1 MESLNGTIK
10 PSGNLTGEEIPVIIK
25 EKTVVEKDYENLD
38 NKPSINGTVLD
49 GNKTPEELGL
59 TKASDFELYKQ
70 SVDHSFRG
78 VSESIRSVKTESK
91 TYTDDTIAAA
101 KAYSDEKN
109 SDLETAIN
117 NTINNKNNGTRAYAS
132 HLVSE
137 ERGARETADEETLIA
152 SKSYTDTAVVKE
164 ITKGP
169 ASSLEFEGLQE
180 GIPFPKIILTVPDEY
195 VYEEGKTAHSINI
208 CCNNYAD
215 PDATE
220 LYEENMLV
228 VAKSNTV
235 EIGYDDAIK
244 LLKQVPGKC
253 VVGFS
258 NEEDT
263 AVCTLTV
270 TGALKYEAL
279 KRIYS
284 ECWNRIDVEK
294 DDMEGYV
301 RGYTDTEITKCKEY
315 TDEKIAEVSSGSS
328 YSPCIYK
335 LLENNS
341 EVELSGLQ
349 EGINFSEIII
359 RDCYNAGYVREDAA
373 EETISGIKFI
383 PDRANNTINI
393 NSNYAVSTKEIVY
406 TLSGEM
412 ILFAGTTYRIGMNQ
426 SLGGGQLELVDEN
439 DNVVYNSG
447 GTIAVGTYTVTNTG
461 KYRLRLRLYKGFSRE
476 TNAYIEVS
484 HNTSFHTANNY
495 AVGKEISFSIN
506 EDDYKITPDTP
517 NYSVSLDILQ
527 RSGINTAKMFM
538 STKYAEVVIVGST
551 INPAIKRL
559 SNDFNVKIGNINTIL
574 EEGGNITAAGNPVQ
588 LDGLQG
594 GVPFSEMVV
603 SGKNLLKYPY
613 MTESGEVKSGVTF
626 TVNVDGSFTLNG
638 TSTAYGSFNFT
649 SRLTKDLLL
658 NGTYTLSG
666 ATADAKLAINAT
678 RGGKA
683 TTIIRTQSSSI
694 FTTSYHDNDNEYGFA
709 VFVEFNAGKTFDNL
723 TIFPQIELGTTATEY
738 EQPISGRELT
748 VSACG
753 KNLLKYPYYDTTK
766 TINGV
771 TFTDNGDGSVLVN
784 GTATKNVY
792 FSLNSN
798 KTFPAGKYVLS
809 KSRDNVLIY
818 IDKYLDNVFYQ
829 RIATSIETVRELI
842 FNVSEE
848 DAQKY
853 TYRFGIQINK
863 DNIADNVKIYP
874 QLELGDSAT
883 PYEPYHG
890 AEYTITPDSNHY
902 VIPNDIRQQD
912 GLNNISVSAGTLS
925 VTGVRKNAAIKRI
938 WEKMDELTT
947 SISYT
952 DEKIGNINTILE
964 SVTGGVE

>member
-1 MESLNGTIK
+1 MESLNGTLK
-10 PSGNLTGEEIPVIIK
+10 QSGNLTGEEIPVIIK

-38 NKPSINGTVLD
+38 NKPSINDVILE
-49 GNKTPEELGL
+49 GNKTPAELGL
-59 TKASDFELYKQ
+59 TKVSDFELYKQ
-70 SVDHSFRG
+70 SVNHSFRG
-78 VSESIRSVKTESK
+78 VSESIQSVKTESK

-101 KAYSDEKN
+101 KTYSDEKN

-117 NTINNKNNGTRAYAS
+117 NTINNKNNATRAYAS

-208 CCNNYAD
+208 WCNNYSD

-220 LYEENMLV
+220 QYSENMLV

-235 EIGYDDAIK
+235 EIGYDDTIK

-258 NEEDT
+258 NEEDA

-284 ECWNRIDVEK
+284 ECWNRMDVEK
-294 DDMEGYV
+294 DNMEGYV

-315 TDEKIAEVSSGSS
+315 TDEKIAEVSSRSS
-328 YSPCIYK
+328 YSPCVYK
-335 LLENNS
+335 LLENGS

-359 RDCYNAGYVREDAA
+359 RDCYNAGYVREDAV
-373 EETISGIKFI
+373 EETIAGMKFI
-383 PDRANNTINI
+383 PDKAKNKINI
-393 NSNYAVSTKEIVY
+393 NSNYGVSTEEIVY
-406 TLSGEM
+406 TLTGEM

-426 SLGGGQLELVDEN
+426 VVGGGQLELVDEN
-439 DNVVYNSG
+439 DNIVYNSG

-484 HNTSFHTANNY
+484 HNTDFHSENNY

-506 EDDYKITPDTP
+506 DDDYKITPDTP

-527 RSGINTAKMFM
+527 RSGINTAKMLM

-551 INPAIKRL
+551 INPAIRRL
-559 SNDFNVKIGNINTIL
+559 SNDFNVKIGSINTIL

-588 LDGLQG
+588 IDGLQG
-594 GVPFSEMVV
+594 GVPFSEIVV
-603 SGKNLLKYPY
+603 SGKNLMHYPY
-613 MTESGEVKSGVTF
+613 R
-626 TVNVDGSFTLNG
+626 N
-638 TSTAYGSFNFT
+638 
-649 SRLTKDLLL
+649 
-658 NGTYTLSG
+658 
-666 ATADAKLAINAT
+666 
-678 RGGKA
+678 
-683 TTIIRTQSSSI
+683 
-694 FTTSYHDNDNEYGFA
+694 
-709 VFVEFNAGKTFDNL
+709 
-723 TIFPQIELGTTATEY
+723 
-738 EQPISGRELT
+738 
-748 VSACG
+748 
-753 KNLLKYPYYDTTK
+753 TTK
-766 TINGV
+766 TINGI
-771 TFTDNGDGSVLVN
+771 TFTDNGDGTITAN
-784 GTATKNVY
+784 GTATANATFLIDKNIGFENEGNY
-792 FSLNSN
+792 FLSGCPSGGGLNSFYIN
-798 KTFPAGKYVLS
+798 WYQNHTGVTLKNYNDYGSGIIIPYQHIFSENNSLSIAIIAGATVENL
-809 KSRDNVLIY
+809 
-818 IDKYLDNVFYQ
+818 VF
-829 RIATSIETVRELI
+829 R
-842 FNVSEE
+842 
-848 DAQKY
+848 
-853 TYRFGIQINK
+853 
-863 DNIADNVKIYP
+863 P
-874 QLELGDSAT
+874 QLELGDTAT
-883 PYEPYHG
+883 EYEPPITGQNITLWACKKNLMCYPYWIEKQGGTLEHNGIIYTLNADMSISANGTATADSYCILQHLTMSPNVNRLIKNTDYFLSGSPVGSG
-890 AEYTITPDSNHY
+890 AGTYMIYAGIYDDDGNRVEIYKDYGSGVSIRIANNYRCTPSILIKKGQTVSNLIFRPQLELGSAATNYEMPSGTSYTITPDSNPY
-902 VIPNDIRQQD
+902 TVPNDIRQQD

-938 WEKMDELTT
+938 WEKLDELTT
-947 SISYT
+947 AIIVSN
-952 DEKIGNINTILE
+952 GE
-964 SVTGGVE
+964 SE

>member
-1 MESLNGTIK
+1 MENLNGTLK
-10 PSGNLTGEEIPVIIK
+10 LSGNLTGEEIPVIIK
-25 EKTVVEKDYENLD
+25 EKTVVEKNYENLD
-38 NKPSINGTVLD
+38 NKPSINDVILE
-49 GNKTPEELGL
+49 GNKTPAELGL

-70 SVDHSFRG
+70 SVDRSFRG

-91 TYTDDTIAAA
+91 TYTDNAIEAA
-101 KAYSDEKN
+101 KAYSDGKN

-117 NTINNKNNGTRAYAS
+117 ETINNKNNGTRAYAS

-137 ERGARETADEETLIA
+137 ESDARETADEETLAA

-164 ITKGP
+164 VTKGP

-208 CCNNYAD
+208 CCNNNAD

-220 LYEENMLV
+220 LYSENMLV

-235 EIGYDDAIK
+235 EIGYDDTIK

-258 NEEDT
+258 NEEDA

-284 ECWNRIDVEK
+284 ECWNRMDVEK

-315 TDEKIAEVSSGSS
+315 TDEKIAEVSGGSS

-335 LLENNS
+335 LLENGS

-359 RDCYNAGYVREDAA
+359 RDCYNAGYVREDAV
-373 EETISGIKFI
+373 EETIAGMKFI
-383 PDRANNTINI
+383 PDKAKNKINI
-393 NSNYAVSTKEIVY
+393 NSNYGVSTEEIVY
-406 TLSGEM
+406 TLTGEM

-426 SLGGGQLELVDEN
+426 VTGGGQLELVDEN
-439 DNVVYNSG
+439 DNIVYNSG

-484 HNTSFHTANNY
+484 HNTDFHTSNDC

-506 EDDYKITPDTP
+506 ENDYKITPDTP
-517 NYSVSLDILQ
+517 NYSVALDILQ
-527 RSGINTAKMFM
+527 RSGINTAKMSM

-559 SNDFNVKIGNINTIL
+559 SNDFNVKIGSINTIL
-574 EEGGNITAAGNPVQ
+574 EEGGDITAAGNPVQ

-603 SGKNLLKYPY
+603 SGKNLFDGNLIIGMVQVGTGNITGGSQYLSTPNYISVNGDCTYSLSNFENKQFDAVVFYD
-613 MTESGEVKSGVTF
+613 SNKSYISATP
-626 TVNVDGSFTLNG
+626 LNRVEPLI
-638 TSTAYGSFNFT
+638 SH
-649 SRLTKDLLL
+649 
-658 NGTYTLSG
+658 
-666 ATADAKLAINAT
+666 
-678 RGGKA
+678 
-683 TTIIRTQSSSI
+683 
-694 FTTSYHDNDNEYGFA
+694 FTTPKNCKYIRWRYF
-709 VFVEFNAGKTFDNL
+709 FDNAASIDML
-723 TIFPQIELGTTATEY
+723 SEIQLELGDTATEY
-738 EQPISGRELT
+738 EPPITGRELT
-748 VSACG
+748 VSVCG
-753 KNLLKYPYYDTTK
+753 KNLLKYPYANTTK
-766 TINGV
+766 TINGI
-771 TFTDNGDGSVLVN
+771 TFTDNGDGTVTAN
-784 GTATKNVY
+784 GTATANAAFLIDRNFGFEKEGNY
-792 FSLNSN
+792 FLSGCPSGGGLNSFYIN
-798 KTFPAGKYVLS
+798 WYQNHTGVTKKNYNDYGSSIIIPYQHIFSENNSLAISIIAGATVENL
-809 KSRDNVLIY
+809 
-818 IDKYLDNVFYQ
+818 VF
-829 RIATSIETVRELI
+829 R
-842 FNVSEE
+842 
-848 DAQKY
+848 
-853 TYRFGIQINK
+853 
-863 DNIADNVKIYP
+863 P
-874 QLELGDSAT
+874 QLELGDTAT
-883 PYEPYHG
+883 AYEPYHG
-890 AEYTITPDSNHY
+890 STTTITPDSNPY
-902 VIPNDIRQQD
+902 TIPNDIRQVD

-925 VTGVRKNAAIKRI
+925 MTGVRKNAALKRVWKEMNDFNI
-938 WEKMDELTT
+938 
-947 SISYT
+947 
-952 DEKIGNINTILE
+952 KIGSINTILE
-964 SVTGGVE
+964 SVTGGAE

>member
-1 MESLNGTIK
+1 MESLNGTLK
-10 PSGNLTGEEIPVIIK
+10 LSGNLTGEEIPVIIK
-25 EKTVVEKDYENLD
+25 EKAVVEKDYENLD

-78 VSESIRSVKTESK
+78 VSESIQSVKTESK
-91 TYTDDTIAAA
+91 TYTDNAMEAA
-101 KAYSDEKN
+101 KAYSDGKN

-117 NTINNKNNGTRAYAS
+117 ETINNKDNATRAYAS

-137 ERGARETADEETLIA
+137 ERGARETADEETLTA

-164 ITKGP
+164 VTKGP

-208 CCNNYAD
+208 CCNNHAD

-220 LYEENMLV
+220 LYAENMLV

-235 EIGYDDAIK
+235 EIGYDDTIK

-258 NEEDT
+258 NEEDA

-284 ECWNRIDVEK
+284 ECWNRMDVEK
-294 DDMEGYV
+294 DNMEGYV

-315 TDEKIAEVSSGSS
+315 TDEKIAEVSGGSS

-335 LLENNS
+335 LLENGS

-373 EETISGIKFI
+373 EETISGMKFI
-383 PDRANNTINI
+383 PNKAENNINI
-393 NSNYAVSTKEIVY
+393 NSNYGVSTEEIVY
-406 TLSGEM
+406 TLTGEM

-439 DNVVYNSG
+439 DNIVYNSG
-447 GTIAVGTYTVTNTG
+447 GTIAEGTYTVTNTG
-461 KYRLRLRLYKGFSRE
+461 KYRLRLRLYKGFSRK

-506 EDDYKITPDTP
+506 ENDYKITPDTP

-527 RSGINTAKMFM
+527 RSGINTAKMVM

-559 SNDFNVKIGNINTIL
+559 RNDFN
-574 EEGGNITAAGNPVQ
+574 A
-588 LDGLQG
+588 
-594 GVPFSEMVV
+594 
-603 SGKNLLKYPY
+603 
-613 MTESGEVKSGVTF
+613 
-626 TVNVDGSFTLNG
+626 
-638 TSTAYGSFNFT
+638 
-649 SRLTKDLLL
+649 
-658 NGTYTLSG
+658 
-666 ATADAKLAINAT
+666 
-678 RGGKA
+678 
-683 TTIIRTQSSSI
+683 
-694 FTTSYHDNDNEYGFA
+694 
-709 VFVEFNAGKTFDNL
+709 
-723 TIFPQIELGTTATEY
+723 
-738 EQPISGRELT
+738 
-748 VSACG
+748 
-753 KNLLKYPYYDTTK
+753 
-766 TINGV
+766 
-771 TFTDNGDGSVLVN
+771 
-784 GTATKNVY
+784 
-792 FSLNSN
+792 
-798 KTFPAGKYVLS
+798 
-809 KSRDNVLIY
+809 
-818 IDKYLDNVFYQ
+818 
-829 RIATSIETVRELI
+829 
-842 FNVSEE
+842 
-848 DAQKY
+848 
-853 TYRFGIQINK
+853 
-863 DNIADNVKIYP
+863 
-874 QLELGDSAT
+874 
-883 PYEPYHG
+883 
-890 AEYTITPDSNHY
+890 
-902 VIPNDIRQQD
+902 
-912 GLNNISVSAGTLS
+912 
-925 VTGVRKNAAIKRI
+925 
-938 WEKMDELTT
+938 
-947 SISYT
+947 
-952 DEKIGNINTILE
+952 KIGNINTILE
-964 SVTGGVE
+964 SVTGGAE

>member
-38 NKPSINGTVLD
+38 NKPSINDVILE
-49 GNKTPEELGL
+49 GNKTPTELGL

-70 SVDHSFRG
+70 SIDRSFRG

-91 TYTDDTIAAA
+91 TYTDNEIAAA
-101 KAYSDEKN
+101 KAYSDGKN

-117 NTINNKNNGTRAYAS
+117 ETINNKNNGTRAYAS
-132 HLVSE
+132 HLVAE
-137 ERGARETADEETLIA
+137 ESDARETADEETLTA

-164 ITKGP
+164 VTKGP

-208 CCNNYAD
+208 WCNNYSD

-220 LYEENMLV
+220 QYSENMIV

-235 EIGYDDAIK
+235 EIGYDDTIK

-253 VVGFS
+253 VVGFM
-258 NEEDT
+258 NEEDA

-270 TGALKYEAL
+270 TGALKYEVL

-284 ECWNRIDVEK
+284 ECWNRMDVEK
-294 DDMEGYV
+294 DNMEGYV

-315 TDEKIAEVSSGSS
+315 TDEKIAEASGGSS

-335 LLENNS
+335 LLENGS

-359 RDCYNAGYVREDAA
+359 RDCYNAGYVRDDAE

-383 PDRANNTINI
+383 PDRAKNKINI
-393 NSNYAVSTKEIVY
+393 NPNYVVSTEEIVY
-406 TLSGEM
+406 TLTGEM

-426 SLGGGQLELVDEN
+426 ALPGGQLELVDEN
-439 DNVVYNSG
+439 DNIVYNSG
-447 GTIAVGTYTVTNTG
+447 GTIAAGTYTVTNTG

-484 HNTSFHTANNY
+484 HNTDFHSDNNY

-517 NYSVSLDILQ
+517 NYSVSLGILQ

-559 SNDFNVKIGNINTIL
+559 SNDFNVKIGSINTIL

-603 SGKNLLKYPY
+603 SGKNLLPYPY
-613 MTESGEVKSGVTF
+613 H
-626 TVNVDGSFTLNG
+626 N
-638 TSTAYGSFNFT
+638 
-649 SRLTKDLLL
+649 
-658 NGTYTLSG
+658 
-666 ATADAKLAINAT
+666 
-678 RGGKA
+678 
-683 TTIIRTQSSSI
+683 
-694 FTTSYHDNDNEYGFA
+694 
-709 VFVEFNAGKTFDNL
+709 
-723 TIFPQIELGTTATEY
+723 
-738 EQPISGRELT
+738 
-748 VSACG
+748 
-753 KNLLKYPYYDTTK
+753 TTK
-766 TINGV
+766 TINGI
-771 TFTDNGDGSVLVN
+771 TFTDNGDGTITAN
-784 GTATKNVY
+784 GTATANATFLINRNFGFENEGNY
-792 FSLNSN
+792 FLSGCPSGGGLNSFYINWYQNHTGVTVKNYNDYGSGKVIPYQHIFSENNSLSIAIIAGATVENVVFRPQIELGSTPTEYEPPITVMELTVNSSGKNLFDGNLIIGMVQVGTGNITGGSQYLSTPNYISVNGDCTYSLSNFEN
-798 KTFPAGKYVLS
+798 KQFDAV
-809 KSRDNVLIY
+809 
-818 IDKYLDNVFYQ
+818 VFYDSNKSY
-829 RIATSIETVRELI
+829 ISATPLNRVEPLISHFTTPQNCKYIRWRYCFDSAASIDMLT
-842 FNVSEE
+842 
-848 DAQKY
+848 
-853 TYRFGIQINK
+853 
-863 DNIADNVKIYP
+863 NI
-874 QLELGDSAT
+874 QLELGSTAT
-883 PYEPYHG
+883 EYEPYHG
-890 AEYTITPDSNHY
+890 STITITPDSNPY
-902 VIPNDIRQQD
+902 TVPNDIRQQD
-912 GLNNISVSAGTLS
+912 GFNTITVSEGEISV
-925 VTGVRKNAAIKRI
+925 VGVRKNAALKRV
-938 WEKMDELTT
+938 WKEMNDFNA
-947 SISYT
+947 
-952 DEKIGNINTILE
+952 KIGNINIILE
-964 SVTGGVE
+964 SVTGGAE

>member
-1 MESLNGTIK
+1 MENLNGTLK
-10 PSGNLTGEEIPVIIK
+10 LSGNLTGEEIPVIIK

-38 NKPSINGTVLD
+38 NKPSINDVILE
-49 GNKTPEELGL
+49 GNKTPAELGL

-78 VSESIRSVKTESK
+78 VSESIKSVKTESK
-91 TYTDDTIAAA
+91 TYTDNAIEAA
-101 KAYSDEKN
+101 KAYSDGKN
-109 SDLETAIN
+109 SDLET
-117 NTINNKNNGTRAYAS
+117 TINETINSKNNGTRAYAS

-137 ERGARETADEETLIA
+137 ESDARETADEETLTA

-164 ITKGP
+164 VTKGP

-195 VYEEGKTAHSINI
+195 VYEEGKAAHSINI
-208 CCNNYAD
+208 CCNNYLD

-220 LYEENMLV
+220 LYAENMLV

-284 ECWNRIDVEK
+284 ECWNRMDVEK
-294 DDMEGYV
+294 DDMEVYV

-315 TDEKIAEVSSGSS
+315 TDEKIAEVSGGSS

-335 LLENNS
+335 LLENGS

-359 RDCYNAGYVREDAA
+359 RDCYNAGYVREDAV
-373 EETISGIKFI
+373 EETIAGMKFI
-383 PDRANNTINI
+383 PDKAKNKINI
-393 NSNYAVSTKEIVY
+393 NSNYGVSTEEIVY
-406 TLSGEM
+406 TLTGEM

-426 SLGGGQLELVDEN
+426 TTGGGQLELVDEN
-439 DNVVYNSG
+439 DNIVYNSG
-447 GTIAVGTYTVTNTG
+447 GTLVAGTYTVTNTG

-484 HNTSFHTANNY
+484 HNTDFHTSNDY

-559 SNDFNVKIGNINTIL
+559 SNDFNVKIGSINAIL
-574 EEGGNITAAGNPVQ
+574 EEVGNITAAGNPIQ

-594 GVPFSEMVV
+594 GVPFSEMAV
-603 SGKNLLKYPY
+603 SGKNL
-613 MTESGEVKSGVTF
+613 
-626 TVNVDGSFTLNG
+626 
-638 TSTAYGSFNFT
+638 
-649 SRLTKDLLL
+649 
-658 NGTYTLSG
+658 
-666 ATADAKLAINAT
+666 I
-678 RGGKA
+678 
-683 TTIIRTQSSSI
+683 
-694 FTTSYHDNDNEYGFA
+694 
-709 VFVEFNAGKTFDNL
+709 
-723 TIFPQIELGTTATEY
+723 
-738 EQPISGRELT
+738 
-748 VSACG
+748 
-753 KNLLKYPYYDTTK
+753 KYPYYSGDSYSVNNVVFTVNP
-766 TINGV
+766 NGSIRV
-771 TFTDNGDGSVLVN
+771 KSDGD
-784 GTATKNVY
+784 
-792 FSLNSN
+792 
-798 KTFPAGKYVLS
+798 
-809 KSRDNVLIY
+809 
-818 IDKYLDNVFYQ
+818 
-829 RIATSIETVRELI
+829 
-842 FNVSEE
+842 VSERSVFWIANIPSSFVPPRNTPMYISAY
-848 DAQKY
+848 DNALSN
-853 TYRFGIQINK
+853 INIGYGFIK
-863 DNIADNVKIYP
+863 GTTWVSSGSKPLTGGNMIFDYSNYDRVVANITVDKGDPVDVTLYP
-874 QLELGDSAT
+874 QLELGSAPTEYEPPITGRELTVNVSGKNLFDGNLIIGMIQVGTGIVTGGSQYLSTPNYISVNGDCTYSLSNFENKQFDAVVFYDSNKSYISAT
-883 PYEPYHG
+883 PLNRVEPLISHFTTPKNCKYIRWRYCFDSAASIDMLSEIQLELGDTATAYEPYHG
-890 AEYTITPDSNHY
+890 STTTITPDSNPY
-902 VIPNDIRQQD
+902 TIPNDIRQVD

-925 VTGVRKNAAIKRI
+925 VTGVQKNAAIKRI
-938 WEKMDELTT
+938 WEKLDELTT

-952 DEKIGNINTILE
+952 DEKIGNINIILE
-964 SVTGGVE
+964 SVTGGAE

>member
-1 MESLNGTIK
+1 MENLNGTLK
-10 PSGNLTGEEIPVIIK
+10 LSGNLTGEEIPVIIK
-25 EKTVVEKDYENLD
+25 EKTVVEKNYENLD
-38 NKPSINGTVLD
+38 NKPSINDVILE
-49 GNKTPEELGL
+49 GNKTPAELGL

-70 SVDHSFRG
+70 SVDRSFRG

-91 TYTDDTIAAA
+91 TYTDNAIEAA
-101 KAYSDEKN
+101 KAYSDGKN

-117 NTINNKNNGTRAYAS
+117 ETINNKNNGTRAYAS
-132 HLVSE
+132 HLVAE
-137 ERGARETADEETLIA
+137 ESDARETADEETLTA

-164 ITKGP
+164 VIKGP
-169 ASSLEFEGLQE
+169 ASSLEFDGLQE

-195 VYEEGKTAHSINI
+195 VYEEGKAAHSINI
-208 CCNNYAD
+208 CCNNNAD

-220 LYEENMLV
+220 LYSENMLV

-258 NEEDT
+258 NEEDA

-284 ECWNRIDVEK
+284 ECWNRMDVEK
-294 DDMEGYV
+294 DNMEGYV
-301 RGYTDTEITKCKEY
+301 RGYTYTEITKCKEY

-328 YSPCIYK
+328 YSPCVYK
-335 LLENNS
+335 LLENGS

-359 RDCYNAGYVREDAA
+359 RDCYNAGYVREDAV
-373 EETISGIKFI
+373 EETIAGMKFI
-383 PDRANNTINI
+383 PDRANNKINI
-393 NSNYAVSTKEIVY
+393 NSNYGVSTEEIVY
-406 TLSGEM
+406 TLTGEM
-412 ILFAGTTYRIGMNQ
+412 ILFEGTTYRISMNQ
-426 SLGGGQLELVDEN
+426 VEKGGQLELVDEN
-439 DNVVYNSG
+439 DNIVYNSG

-484 HNTSFHTANNY
+484 HNTDFHSGNDY

-506 EDDYKITPDTP
+506 GDDYKITPDTP

-527 RSGINTAKMFM
+527 RSGINTAKMSM

-574 EEGGNITAAGNPVQ
+574 EEGGNITAAGNPIQ

-603 SGKNLLKYPY
+603 SGKNLFDGNLIIGMVQVGTGNITGGSQYLSTPNYISVNGDCTYSLSNFENKQFDAVVFYD
-613 MTESGEVKSGVTF
+613 SNKSYISATP
-626 TVNVDGSFTLNG
+626 LNRVEPLI
-638 TSTAYGSFNFT
+638 SH
-649 SRLTKDLLL
+649 
-658 NGTYTLSG
+658 
-666 ATADAKLAINAT
+666 
-678 RGGKA
+678 
-683 TTIIRTQSSSI
+683 
-694 FTTSYHDNDNEYGFA
+694 FTTPKNCKYIRWRYF
-709 VFVEFNAGKTFDNL
+709 FDNAAL
-723 TIFPQIELGTTATEY
+723 IDMLSEIQLELGDTATEY
-738 EQPISGRELT
+738 EPPITGRDLT
-748 VSACG
+748 VNACG
-753 KNLLKYPYYDTTK
+753 KNLLKYPYVNTTK
-766 TINGV
+766 TINGI
-771 TFTDNGDGSVLVN
+771 TFTDNGDGTVTAN
-784 GTATKNVY
+784 GTATANATFLIDKNFGFEKEGNY
-792 FSLNSN
+792 FLSGCPSGGGLNSFYIN
-798 KTFPAGKYVLS
+798 WYQNHTGVTIKNYNDYGSGIIIPYQHIFSENNSLAIAIIAGTTVNNL
-809 KSRDNVLIY
+809 
-818 IDKYLDNVFYQ
+818 VF
-829 RIATSIETVRELI
+829 R
-842 FNVSEE
+842 
-848 DAQKY
+848 
-853 TYRFGIQINK
+853 
-863 DNIADNVKIYP
+863 P
-874 QLELGDSAT
+874 QLELGSTAT
-883 PYEPYHG
+883 EYESYHG
-890 AEYTITPDSNHY
+890 STTTITPDSNPY
-902 VIPNDIRQQD
+902 TVPNDIRQLD

-938 WEKMDELTT
+938 WDKLDEMTT

-964 SVTGGVE
+964 SVTGGAE